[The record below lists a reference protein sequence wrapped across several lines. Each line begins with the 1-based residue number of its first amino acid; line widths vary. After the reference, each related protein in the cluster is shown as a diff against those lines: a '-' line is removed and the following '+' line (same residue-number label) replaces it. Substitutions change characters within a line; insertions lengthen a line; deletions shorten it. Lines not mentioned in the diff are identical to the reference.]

1 MKTLQMSVALWNSF
15 FFFFF
20 SILWH
25 PAWIGSCCFVFQ
37 ALFSC
42 IFLFFS
48 NQFWLHSGER
58 LHCFAP
64 SAAPVHAPLLLW
76 FCIPLWSELRA
87 APIAAV
93 QVGCS
98 TGTASAPCPAAG
110 KRVPERSGSHCEH
123 PLLCSICR
131 MLMAAP
137 LYGRRL
143 CFKRSGFKRFTPKI
157 SNDFFFICI
166 YRERE
171 RERKGP
177 TFHVQ

>member
-15 FFFFF
+15 FFFF
-20 SILWH
+20 H
-25 PAWIGSCCFVFQ
+25 FV
-37 ALFSC
+37 APSMDWELLFC
-42 IFLFFS
+42 LPGIIFLHFFIFS
-48 NQFWLHSGER
+48 NQFWLHPGER

-166 YRERE
+166 YIYIERERE
-171 RERKGP
+171 REIFFLG
-177 TFHVQ
+177 